1 VDPEARL
8 RASQQR
14 YERVAK
20 EAERLRRERDE
31 AIKQARSEGVTIR
44 RVGEL
49 TGLSVQ
55 RVSQIMK
62 GRR

>member
-1 VDPEARL
+1 VDAETRL
-8 RASQQR
+8 RAAQER
-14 YERVAK
+14 YERAT
-20 EAERLRRERDE
+20 EQAERLRVGRDE

-44 RVGEL
+44 RVGEI

-62 GRR
+62 RR